1 MLRLA
6 AVICAAI
13 LTLAAL
19 WAARAVMTSVAF
31 ALPIMALVW
40 PLQRRL
46 KARLPSC
53 SASARACIETG
64 LHVPLSSSYL
74 PHTEGS
80 YKEFSVQ
87 FSR

>member
-46 KARLPSC
+46 KARLP
-53 SASARACIETG
+53 
-64 LHVPLSSSYL
+64 
-74 PHTEGS
+74 
-80 YKEFSVQ
+80 
-87 FSR
+87 